1 LQEYRIK
8 RDFSLTTEP
17 EDDSPEPENLPPEA
31 DGSYVV
37 QEHHARTLHWDFR
50 LEMDGVLKN
59 WAVPK
64 GPPEEKGERRLAIEV
79 EDHPLEYGKFEGTI
93 PEGNYGAGEV
103 IIWDRGYYTLLKN
116 EADKIKVILS
126 GERLQGAYMLLKRG
140 QKENHWLMIKY
151 R

>member
-1 LQEYRIK
+1 M
-8 RDFSLTTEP
+8 TTEP